1 MSNVPIPFGGG
12 GQLPAHP
19 PSYLQQQNA
28 QTPPMNGTPS
38 QQMPASMPTL
48 DPALQAMLQQG
59 VLTPTILAQIAQSL
73 QNGSLPLPP
82 VGFAPPHPNV
92 PTIAPVTD
100 TRTPAQLQPV
110 ANAPDNSH
118 STNGDVDMDHE
129 DGEIEDGEVDG
140 GSTPQARGF
149 LRTPPK
155 GPAFSR
161 RGSHQFQHQARPVS
175 RPGMTPRASSSTI
188 PTPIMANGKAPGP
201 PSSDVRPNKEAA
213 SKAFVLEMHKAGY
226 TYDDLAR
233 EVKDHK
239 MLRRLY
245 LQLGLPIPPPS
256 SSVKAPVASQSVA
269 SPVNVTRK
277 PPPANPAKAKD
288 NSAYL
293 AKLQAVKG
301 KKSGTANVPATPPAA
316 THAAQ
321 SVKPSSKM
329 VQTAT
334 PAQPQPPPLTTP
346 TVPPV
351 VTAPVKKPVIAK
363 ANTAEIQRRLIA
375 LKAAQKAAGQ
385 SAKLSSEANQPSSP
399 APRQAAPSPRS
410 GPGVGLKEA
419 SATIASRSVPALAP
433 TQPSQQMPTT
443 RAVPSS
449 TTASPIVNRGEFSL
463 PGLSLPGLYNQHAPP
478 STLPRSSPRPN
489 TTTYSAS
496 AQQPTLSS
504 SGLASVINAT
514 QQPFGQ
520 SHDPSS
526 TERCVIEVSSV
537 EDEGR
542 EDDDGDEMDI
552 GGSSEEEQAPAVNP
566 PPTAAVKATAPTN
579 KASNS
584 TVPSAPATPESWQS
598 ILEKAAALKQNIAK
612 MEGKGRR
619 KVPTPSSALPS
630 SPSGS
635 VRVSSPHLRN
645 GISTPLRDSQTP
657 TSAIAAK
664 VSALTQNKE
673 ERENESKLL
682 GPKQDSGN
690 TAFSSETK
698 SPSAAVDDHPATFN
712 ANDATSDIDD
722 GDDEDLYGEDGET
735 QATDLQQPQGTR
747 RSPLVDSSA
756 ITVPE
761 DAPVDTAGP
770 QAVGLR
776 LDRAD
781 DDLYHAMEVDRTV
794 GEASFESTA
803 ADVDYPDK
811 SYGDEDEG
819 DDGLDNV
826 YEPPPAIE
834 TTPLDHPPHA
844 DEEDEDS
851 DDAMDTSEEASGD
864 SDSESSNPD
873 LDTDLAV
880 APVPAS
886 PMRSAV
892 SAGAN
897 DGQAAQDPCP
907 DVDLAPELQPVNDG
921 QDRASTHDAPPR
933 QSLYTPYDSVLKHF
947 KDYRY
952 HPEFTNTVSTGFKSL
967 TYNHKID
974 SMRPVCPTEMHSG
987 QCTDKECGYQHFRDM
1002 MLEGTCCS
1010 CPRGYEDA
1018 HSFQYRLLLLLR
1030 SLTPGN

>member
-1 MSNVPIPFGGG
+1 
-12 GQLPAHP
+12 
-19 PSYLQQQNA
+19 
-28 QTPPMNGTPS
+28 
-38 QQMPASMPTL
+38 
-48 DPALQAMLQQG
+48 
-59 VLTPTILAQIAQSL
+59 
-73 QNGSLPLPP
+73 
-82 VGFAPPHPNV
+82 
-92 PTIAPVTD
+92 
-100 TRTPAQLQPV
+100 
-110 ANAPDNSH
+110 
-118 STNGDVDMDHE
+118 MDHE

-161 RGSHQFQHQARPVS
+161 RGSHQFQHQAPPVS

-201 PSSDVRPNKEAA
+201 PSSNVKPRPNKEAA
-213 SKAFVLEMHKAGY
+213 SKAFVLEMHNAGY

-245 LQLGLPIPPPS
+245 LQLGLPIPPSS
-256 SSVKAPVASQSVA
+256 SSVKTPVASQSIS

-301 KKSGTANVPATPPAA
+301 KKSGTANAPATPPAA

-321 SVKPSSKM
+321 SVKPSSTM
-329 VQTAT
+329 AQTAT
-334 PAQPQPPPLTTP
+334 PAQPPPPPLTTP

-351 VTAPVKKPVIAK
+351 ATAPVKKPVITK

-399 APRQAAPSPRS
+399 APQQAAPSPRS

-419 SATIASRSVPALAP
+419 SATNASRSVPALAP

-443 RAVPSS
+443 RAVPPS

-478 STLPRSSPRPN
+478 STLPSSSPRPN
-489 TTTYSAS
+489 TTTCSAS
-496 AQQPTLSS
+496 AQQPTLSLR
-504 SGLASVINAT
+504 GLASAVNVT

-520 SHDPSS
+520 SFDPGS

-542 EDDDGDEMDI
+542 EDDDGEEMDI
-552 GGSSEEEQAPAVNP
+552 DGSSEEEQAPAVNP
-566 PPTAAVKATAPTN
+566 PPIVAVKATAPTN
-579 KASNS
+579 NASNC
-584 TVPSAPATPESWQS
+584 TEPSAPATPASWQS

-612 MEGKGRR
+612 MEGRR
-619 KVPTPSSALPS
+619 KVHTPSSALPS

-645 GISTPLRDSQTP
+645 GNSTPLGDSQTP

-673 ERENESKLL
+673 ERENESEPL
-682 GPKQDSGN
+682 GPKQDSGS
-690 TAFSSETK
+690 TASPLETK

-722 GDDEDLYGEDGET
+722 GDDEDLYGEDGEA
-735 QATDLQQPQGTR
+735 QATELQQSHGTR
-747 RSPLVDSSA
+747 RSPLVDSKA
-756 ITVPE
+756 TTVPE

-776 LDRAD
+776 LNRAD
-781 DDLYHAMEVDRTV
+781 DDLHHAMEVDRTV
-794 GEASFESTA
+794 GETPFESTA
-803 ADVDYPDK
+803 ADVDYSGK
-811 SYGDEDEG
+811 SYGDG
-819 DDGLDNV
+819 DDGDDDDLDNV

-844 DEEDEDS
+844 DEEDDDS
-851 DDAMDTSEEASGD
+851 DDAMDTTEEASSD

-880 APVPAS
+880 TPVPAS

-921 QDRASTHDAPPR
+921 QDLASKHDAPPR

-952 HPEFTNTVSTGFKSL
+952 HAAFTNTVSTGFKSL

-974 SMRPVCPTEMHSG
+974 SMQPVCPTEMHTG

-1002 MLEGTCCS
+1002 MLE
-1010 CPRGYEDA
+1010 DND
-1018 HSFQYRLLLLLR
+1018 LLR
-1030 SLTPGN
+1030 LMGTQRTPARGPEQDKRWKQGLNDLIKELRTSGTIGKDAGLIAQRIAEYRRAFVNDPTRVVMFDD